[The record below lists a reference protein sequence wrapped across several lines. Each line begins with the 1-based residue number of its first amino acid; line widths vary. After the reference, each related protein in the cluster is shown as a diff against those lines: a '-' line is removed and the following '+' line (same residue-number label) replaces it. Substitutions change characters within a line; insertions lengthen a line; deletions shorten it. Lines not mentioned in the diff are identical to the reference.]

1 MVFKIFKK
9 NLSHREGFFFYK
21 KIKMYY
27 KEQTVIYLNGT
38 YIQASDANVN
48 LYSQTLHYGNGVFE
62 GIRSY
67 NTEDGVRVFKAKEH
81 FDRLHYSANKMHINL
96 NISSDEL
103 EKITYQLLKLNKL
116 KNAYIRP
123 LVYLGENMSLTECN
137 DVNIV
142 IMAWEWGNYLG
153 DRQVKVMS
161 SSYQRPNPKSCH
173 VEAKVVGHYT
183 NSILATTEAKNKGF
197 DEALLSDNEGYIAE
211 APGANFFVEKDEI
224 LYTPPKGNILAGI
237 TRQTVFEIAEEL
249 GIDVIEKKFTFKDLK
264 NIDTAFFC
272 GTAAEI
278 IGIKSIDEF
287 EFPLKWENSISSLI
301 QRKYK
306 MRVSKNEFQNVYL

>member
-1 MVFKIFKK
+1 
-9 NLSHREGFFFYK
+9 
-21 KIKMYY
+21 MYY
-27 KEQTVIYLNGT
+27 KEQTVIYLNGA
-38 YIQASDANVN
+38 YIKASDANAN

-67 NTEDGVRVFKAKEH
+67 NTEDGVRIFKAKEH
-81 FDRLHYSANKMHINL
+81 FDRLHYSAKKMHINL

-103 EKITYQLLKLNKL
+103 EKITYQLLKLNNL

-142 IMAWEWGNYLG
+142 IMAWEWGKYLG
-153 DRQVKVMS
+153 SNQINVMS
-161 SSYQRPNPKSCH
+161 SSFQRPNPKSCH

-183 NSILATTEAKNKGF
+183 NSILATTEAKNKGY
-197 DEALLSDNEGYIAE
+197 DEALLSDNEGFIAE
-211 APGANFFVEKDEI
+211 APGANFFVEKDEV
-224 LYTPPKGNILAGI
+224 LYTPPKGNILPGI

-249 GIDVIEKKFTFKDLK
+249 GITVIEKKFKFKDLK

-278 IGIKSIDEF
+278 IGIRSIDNN